1 LIIVD
6 RKPSRTGT
14 ELAEQLYHAEE
25 DGLINWTGCHG
36 HHVGMLNEKSFTDKL
51 RQLQKLHSENVIVT
65 PFQVPGDGVQLGK
78 GWLPRR
84 KFHSQ
89 GRDFLR
95 RRKPF
100 TPDFW
105 TQYVSLSEEWRIH
118 VVRTAKQN
126 YKVIRCGI
134 KMPREGERHHP
145 WVRSS
150 NRGWKI
156 SYTGGA
162 SNLLKAEARKAM
174 RALDLD
180 FGAVDIGLSQVSGAP
195 TVIEVNTCPGLDT
208 GTLDLYIKSIRERCH
223 GDSQM

>member
-6 RKPSRTGT
+6 RKPRSRTGA
-14 ELAEQLYHAEE
+14 ELAEQLYHSEE
-25 DGLINWTGCHG
+25 DGLVNWTGRVG
-36 HHVGMLNEKSFTDKL
+36 THVGMLNEKSFTDKL
-51 RQLQKLHSENVIVT
+51 RQLQKLSEAGVLVT
-65 PFQVPGDGVQLGK
+65 PFSARNPHAE

-95 RRKPF
+95 RRRPF

-105 TQYVSLSEEWRIH
+105 TQFVPLTSEWRIH
-118 VVRTAKQN
+118 VVKTARGN
-126 YKVIRCGI
+126 YRVIRSGV
-134 KMPREGERHHP
+134 KVPREGERTHP

-162 SNLLKAEARKAM
+162 SNRLKDEARKAM

-180 FGAVDIGLSQVSGAP
+180 FGAVDIGQKEDGTAVI
-195 TVIEVNTCPGLDT
+195 IEVNTCPGLDT
-208 GTLDLYIKSIRERCH
+208 GTMSRYVHAIRERCH
-223 GDSQM
+223 GDSQV